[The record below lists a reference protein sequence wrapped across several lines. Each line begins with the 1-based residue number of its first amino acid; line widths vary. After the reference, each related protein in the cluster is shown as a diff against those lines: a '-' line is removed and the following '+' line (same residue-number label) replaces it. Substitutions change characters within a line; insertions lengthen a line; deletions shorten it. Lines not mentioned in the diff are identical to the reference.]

1 MFAGRKIR
9 RITQCGLGNCPRV
22 RKTSSIFPSPVPA
35 TIPLFHG
42 IHPHE
47 MQEAW
52 KNWGDTPPTPL
63 MSGRRKIL
71 EFSVRKKMADDLR
84 IQ

>member
-1 MFAGRKIR
+1 M
-9 RITQCGLGNCPRV
+9 

-35 TIPLFHG
+35 AIPLFHD

-52 KNWGDTPPTPL
+52 KNWGDTPRTL

-71 EFSVRKKMADDLR
+71 QSSVRKKMAADLP